1 MGRRSWGLLGA
12 LLCIAAPLP
21 ARAQPPP
28 HIAFQL
34 DYVLGPRGARLCP
47 DLAEL
52 RGAIKADF
60 GYDPVQ
66 ADAPFRLTVAVNPG
80 VGGVIQA
87 TMELRDPAGTVTWQD
102 HKRAINNDCVTLIS
116 GVALSVRISL
126 DSRVPPLAPS
136 PAPVALNP
144 APAEPAPA
152 PAEPA
157 PAPTPA
163 ESKPA
168 PLPSQTLPS
177 KTAPASGP
185 PRPDSASTAAS
196 ERPRFRTGLGA
207 SFAFGTAP
215 DPSLALSF
223 QLGIRLPYASLSLE
237 GRGDL
242 PAAEDQ
248 NGQEK
253 YSASRFAGSL
263 VPCGHIRFFVGCLLG
278 TVGKQFASN
287 SAENGSAW
295 YGEGGLRL
303 GVEVPLTGPFALRF
317 SGDVLA
323 RMTSEVSVRVNGVDD
338 ELAWTAPRFNA
349 AFGGGV
355 VADF

>member
-21 ARAQPPP
+21 AQAQPPP

-52 RGAIKADF
+52 RGAIRADF

-66 ADAPFRLTVAVNPG
+66 AGAPFRLTVAVTPG

-126 DSRVPPLAPS
+126 DSRVPPIAPS
-136 PAPVALNP
+136 PAPGAQKP
-144 APAEPAPA
+144 ANAEPAPA
-152 PAEPA
+152 QAEPA
-157 PAPTPA
+157 PTPTPA
-163 ESKPA
+163 EAKPA
-168 PLPSQTLPS
+168 PLPRPSPSPKAAPLP
-177 KTAPASGP
+177 GP
-185 PRPDSASTAAS
+185 SRSDSASTEPS
-196 ERPRFRTGLGA
+196 KRPRFRTGLGT
-207 SFAFGTAP
+207 SFAFGAAP

-242 PAAEDQ
+242 PAAEDK

-253 YSASRFAGSL
+253 YAASRFAGSL
-263 VPCGHIRFFVGCLLG
+263 VPCGHIRIFVGCLLG
-278 TVGKQFASN
+278 TVGKQFAFN
-287 SAENGSAW
+287 SVEDGGAW

-303 GVEVPLTGPFALRF
+303 GVEVPITGPFALRF

-323 RMTSEVSVRVNGVDD
+323 RMTSDVSVRVNGMDD
-338 ELAWTAPRFNA
+338 ELTWTAPRFNA

-355 VADF
+355 FADF

>member
-1 MGRRSWGLLGA
+1 LLGA

-21 ARAQPPP
+21 AQAQPPP

-52 RGAIKADF
+52 RGAIQADF

-66 ADAPFRLTVAVNPG
+66 ADAPFRLTVAVTPG

-126 DSRVPPLAPS
+126 DSRVPPIAPS
-136 PAPVALNP
+136 PAPGAQKP
-144 APAEPAPA
+144 ANAEPAPA
-152 PAEPA
+152 QAEPA
-157 PAPTPA
+157 PTPTPA
-163 ESKPA
+163 ESKPT
-168 PLPSQTLPS
+168 PLPRQAPS
-177 KTAPASGP
+177 LKTAPSPGP
-185 PRPDSASTAAS
+185 SRPDSASTEPS

-207 SFAFGTAP
+207 SFAFGAAP

-242 PAAEDQ
+242 PASDME
-248 NGQEK
+248 NGQAQ
-253 YSASRFAGSL
+253 YTTSRFAGSL
-263 VPCGHIRFFVGCLLG
+263 VPCGHFRIFVGCLLG
-278 TVGKQFASN
+278 TVGRQFAFN
-287 SAENGSAW
+287 DVKQGGAW

-303 GVEVPLTGPFALRF
+303 GVEVPVLGPFALRF
-317 SGDVLA
+317 SGDLV
-323 RMTSEVSVRVNGVDD
+323 MKMSPEVSVRVNEANEMDAQV
-338 ELAWTAPRFNA
+338 AWSTPLFNA